1 MTPTN
6 AEPPSTKAPRDS
18 DTLAAR
24 LARLQVAHC
33 APIALVAIAVTV
45 ACGYAASGLRLKTAW
60 EELLPNTKPSV
71 LDLERVRSRMPGRT
85 TLVVMVEG
93 QDGAA
98 LLRYGE
104 DLARR
109 LETRL
114 VPTRLATAVDWR
126 VDTYT
131 RFVEQHRH
139 LYADLADLEEIERA
153 LQERIDWE
161 KVRKNPFFVDLGDEE
176 PEDPARVLD
185 RMKQKAARAR
195 ERAGRDPSGMYVNV
209 ERTALAI
216 FVRTDMRA
224 SDVER
229 TSALIA
235 AARGH
240 ADALRPAHYHP
251 SLRVGFTG
259 DVFTAREEHAAV
271 KQELFIASALTTV
284 ASLLAIFLF
293 FRHLRTIPL
302 LGLGIALPTAVTF
315 AFARLTVG
323 QLNTSTAFLGSIII
337 GNGINPGIM
346 WLARF
351 VEERA
356 RGLGLQ
362 DAIALTHRETWRG
375 TLGAALAASLAYG
388 SLSITDFRGFRDFGI
403 IGGFGM
409 LFCWGLTFLVL
420 PVWVVLLE
428 RVRRMRTHRATRSA
442 AFTSFARFARNWPR
456 AVVAGGA
463 ALAIAGAMLAA
474 LAVVRDPI
482 EYQFRNLRSDRDTA
496 SEARRLSRL
505 VTLFAGGTAAGF
517 STVVMLERR
526 EDLDPVLDQLR
537 ARRHGPHGDKY
548 GPVRSIRDLLP
559 KDQAAKIPVLARV
572 RALALEA
579 KAYADDEQ
587 RRRIDEQI
595 PPERITPVVDADLPQ
610 EVARPFTERDGTR
623 GRLVLVESAKGR
635 STYDGRYL
643 IEWTKALRDVHV
655 GHGGA
660 PAIVGN
666 GPVFADMVESIWAD
680 GPRAIAASFVAVLV
694 LVLLSFRDRL
704 YRWLSMA
711 VLLGGVAWMTGVLGV
726 AILGF
731 DKLRLNFLNFVA
743 LPITFGIGVDYC
755 TNVVQRFAREVRHGG
770 ADPVRAAIDETGG
783 AVVLCSVT
791 TIIGYSSLQTS
802 ASRALQSFGQVA
814 VLGELSTMLAAQLL
828 LPAAFVLILR
838 RRRARVGAP
847 DHAPPQPFIPD
858 G

>member
-6 AEPPSTKAPRDS
+6 AEPPSATAPQDS
-18 DTLAAR
+18 GTLAAR
-24 LARLQVAHC
+24 LARLQVKHFA
-33 APIALVAIAVTV
+33 AIALLAVVVT
-45 ACGYAASGLRLKTAW
+45 AGSGYAASGLRLKTAW

-85 TLVVMVEG
+85 TLVVVVQG
-93 QDGAA
+93 QNGDA

-104 DLARR
+104 DLAHR
-109 LETRL
+109 LESRL
-114 VPTRLATAVDWR
+114 IPTRLATAIDWR

-131 RFVEQHRH
+131 RFVEDHRH
-139 LYADLADLEEIERA
+139 LYADIADLKEIERA

-161 KVRKNPFFVDLGDEE
+161 KARKNPFFVDLDDEE
-176 PEDPARVLD
+176 PEDPARVFD
-185 RMKQKAARAR
+185 EMKEKADRAR
-195 ERAGRDPSGMYVNV
+195 DRAGRHPRGMYANP

-229 TSALIA
+229 TTKLLA
-235 AARGH
+235 AVREH
-240 ADALRPAHYHP
+240 VDALRPTSYHA

-259 DVFTAREEHAAV
+259 DVFTAREEHDAV
-271 KQELFIASALTTV
+271 KQELFVASALTTI
-284 ASLLAIFLF
+284 ASLLAILLF
-293 FRHLRTIPL
+293 FRHFRAIPL

-356 RGLGLQ
+356 RGLALR
-362 DAIALTHRETWRG
+362 DAISLTHRETWRG

-428 RVRRMRTHRATRSA
+428 RVRAMRTQQATSGA
-442 AFTSFARFARNWPR
+442 MFTSFARFSRNWPR
-456 AVVAGGA
+456 TVVGVGT
-463 ALAIAGAMLAA
+463 GLAA
-474 LAVVRDPI
+474 AGMTLAVLAVLADPI
-482 EYQFRNLRSDRDTA
+482 EYQFKNLRSERDTA
-496 SEARRLSRL
+496 SEARQLSRL
-505 VTLFAGGTAAGF
+505 VTGFAGSSTAGF

-526 EDLDPVLDQLR
+526 EDLDSVLAQLE
-537 ARRHGPHGDKY
+537 AHRRGPNGDSY
-548 GPVRSIRDLLP
+548 GSVRSIRDLLP
-559 KDQAAKIPVLARV
+559 KEQSAKLPLLAHI

-579 KAYADDEQ
+579 KAYANDEQ
-587 RRRIDEQI
+587 RLRIDEQI
-595 PPERITPVVDADLPQ
+595 PPEHVAPVGDADLPQ
-610 EVARPFTERDGTR
+610 EVARSFTERDGTR
-623 GRLVLVESAKGR
+623 GRLVLVEAAKGR

-643 IEWTKALRDVHV
+643 IEWTKALRAVHLP
-655 GHGGA
+655 HGVR

-680 GPRAIAASFVAVLV
+680 GPRAIAASFFAVLV
-694 LVLLSFRDRL
+694 LVLLSFRERR

-711 VLLGGVAWMTGVLGV
+711 VLLGGIAWMTGVLAI

-731 DKLRLNFLNFVA
+731 DNLRLNFLNFVA

-770 ADPVRAAIDETGG
+770 ADPIRAAIDETGG

-814 VLGELSTMLAAQLL
+814 VLGEVSTMLAAQLL

-838 RRRARVGAP
+838 RARRV
-847 DHAPPQPFIPD
+847 D
-858 G
+858 